1 MKQLKEILYK
11 VPVEAISG
19 SPIKSI
25 SGVEI
30 DSRELKAENIFV
42 AIKGTK
48 LDGHLYIDAAINKG
62 AIAVVCE
69 EFPKHIDK
77 SITYIKVINS
87 SKALGIIAANFY
99 NHPSKKIKLIG
110 VTGTN
115 GKTTI
120 TNLLHKLFNKQNLPS
135 GLISTIGI
143 NYNKNSYQTKHTT
156 PNIIKINS
164 TLKKMVEAGI
174 EYCFMEVS
182 SHGISQERIQGL
194 NFAGGVFTNLT
205 HDHLDYHK
213 SFKNYRDIK
222 KRFFD
227 NLPKSSFALVNIDDK
242 NGKFMLQNTVCKKK
256 TFAMKAFA
264 DYRVKI
270 KERQFNGML
279 IEINN
284 NELWTKLIGDFNAS
298 NLLAVYSVAI
308 NLGMQ
313 EMDVLISLSLL
324 NSVPGRFQTFQMNSV
339 IVIIDYAHTPNALEN
354 VLDSINRLRNNNN
367 ENLITIIG
375 CGGGRDKEKRPK
387 MGRIASQKSDKVIFT
402 SDNPREENPNEI
414 IDQMISGVANEHLH
428 KIFKVEE
435 REIAIKTS
443 KKIASKSDIVLIAGK
458 GHETYQEINNNQL
471 PFDDLKIAKKY
482 FQNQS

>member
-48 LDGHLYIDAAINKG
+48 LDGHLYIDTAINKG

>member
-182 SHGISQERIQGL
+182 SHGISQGRTQGL
-194 NFAGGVFTNLT
+194 YFAGGVFTNLT